1 MRMKIFVNGK
11 ETTALLDSEAVR
23 ANIVSEPFVKS
34 LERSSSHFIPI
45 ITSTARLRL
54 GDNTFSNK
62 TVNEENISEEEKQEI
77 TRKFLSVL
85 KYSKKTKARILCIV
99 YGYEIGIFLNLY
111 SRTF

>member
-11 ETTALLDSEAVR
+11 EMTALLDSEAVP

-77 TRKFLSVL
+77 TRKFWSVL
-85 KYSKKTKARILCIV
+85 KIPRRQKQGFLCIV
-99 YGYEIGIFLNLY
+99 YGYEIGIF
-111 SRTF
+111 